1 MLRLLSVINLS
12 NYCRVGGSHPTLA
25 LGEHETRA
33 MSEPAIKDT
42 LYDDFM
48 SLPEHHI
55 GEIINNTL
63 YSQPRPAPKHTRT
76 YSALG
81 YNIGGPFDGGIGGP
95 GGWWILDEPELHI
108 EGHILVPDI
117 AGWKRERMP
126 ELPET
131 AWFDL
136 APDWICEILSPST
149 AQKDRTVK
157 MPVYAKL
164 GVKHLWLIDP
174 DLKMLE
180 AYQLENQRWSLI
192 ASLKDEDMVSTV
204 PFDAI
209 EFSLGGLWA

>member
-1 MLRLLSVINLS
+1 
-12 NYCRVGGSHPTLA
+12 
-25 LGEHETRA
+25 
-33 MSEPAIKDT
+33 MSEPAIKNT

-48 SLPEHHI
+48 NLPEHHI
-55 GEIINNTL
+55 GEIINSTL
-63 YSQPRPAPKHTRT
+63 YSQPRPAPKHARAF
-76 YSALG
+76 SVLG
-81 YNIGGPFDGGIGGP
+81 GQLGDSFDWGGGDFS
-95 GGWWILDEPELHI
+95 GWWILDEPELHI

-117 AGWKRERMP
+117 AGWQRERMP

-136 APDWICEILSPST
+136 APDWVCEILSPST

-157 MPVYAKL
+157 MPVYAEL

-174 DLKMLE
+174 DLKTLE
-180 AYQLENQRWSLI
+180 AYQLENQRWSLM

>member
-1 MLRLLSVINLS
+1 
-12 NYCRVGGSHPTLA
+12 
-25 LGEHETRA
+25 
-33 MSEPAIKDT
+33 MSESAIKDT

-48 SLPEHHI
+48 NLPEHHI

-76 YSALG
+76 FSVLG
-81 YNIGGPFDGGIGGP
+81 GQLGGSFDWGGGDSSD
-95 GGWWILDEPELHI
+95 WWIMDEPELHI

-131 AWFDL
+131 AWFEIV
-136 APDWICEILSPST
+136 PDWLCEILSPST
-149 AQKDRTVK
+149 AQKDRMVK
-157 MPVYAKL
+157 MPVYAEL

-174 DLKMLE
+174 ILQTLE
-180 AYQLENQRWSLI
+180 VYQLENQRWSLM
-192 ASLKDEDMVSTV
+192 ASLRDEDMVSAV